1 MKERELKDILRKDFD
16 FEVNWKPLF
25 SILFSKVQ
33 YFSNPSN
40 PFSENEKVKSG
51 KQTGIV
57 KLDDDKSIAIFEVE
71 VDDSIRI
78 DRNRQG
84 LREIAIKHID
94 QNITH
99 GAFVFFYSKNQ
110 ADYRFSFIAKWSE
123 LDLETGEFKKGETKP
138 KRYTYL
144 LGDNEAC
151 TTAAKRLLIL
161 IEKKDNQNTG
171 IKEIIDAF
179 SVESLNKEFFKTYK
193 EHYER
198 FWRFIANPDNGF
210 RNILLD
216 KDDNKDEVKREKPIR
231 DFAKKLLGRI
241 VFLHFLQKKGWMG
254 CSPHTKKWEIGDK
267 QFMQQLFADFSD
279 KSHFHSQCLTK
290 LFFNTLNTR
299 RPNDIFEIK
308 GLNGKLNGSRVP
320 YLNGGLFDADKPEE
334 VLTIDFP
341 EKYFAELLEFFEQYY
356 FTIDENSPDDH
367 EVGIDPEMLG
377 HIFENLLEEN
387 REKGAFYTPKE
398 VVQYMCKES
407 IVQYLNN
414 SFDAKTDIEKFVRNH
429 IVSETL
435 GIKDK
440 AVLLNEL
447 LDEIKVCDPAI
458 GSGAFPI
465 GILQEIFEAKKFIY
479 PYLKTNKE
487 FNPAQVK
494 KDIIQK
500 SIYGV
505 DLEKGA
511 VDIAQLRFWLALVV
525 DEENPQPLPNLDYK
539 IMQGNS
545 LLESFEGI
553 DLSKAALFE
562 EPKVTL
568 VNTLL
573 FEEPKTKY
581 AFSDEDRADI
591 KKLISDYFIIEDKA
605 EKENRRKSI
614 DRIVLDHIDKSLEFY
629 ENRLL
634 IEIADFGKRLE
645 GKIERLTEIQKE
657 QYKSKSKEVKEIEKR
672 KLQLA
677 NRTNARKKLL
687 DFEHTEERPY
697 FLWHLFFMDV
707 FEKGGFDVIIGN
719 PPYIQLQK
727 MGKDAD
733 ILQEAGFKTYR
744 RTGDI
749 YTLFYEKGLS
759 LLKSKGTLTY
769 ITSNTWMRTN
779 FGEGLREFFITDSNP
794 EILLNFED
802 TRIFP
807 TATVEVN
814 IMVTKKESW
823 NNNLTAVAIKGDYLP
838 GNSINDYLT
847 NKQIVLY
854 DLDKESWII
863 VDNDD
868 FAIKNQI
875 VKKGIQLKEWDI
887 EFYRGFLT
895 GLNDAFF
902 IDEEKRNKLIRIE
915 SKCEE
920 IIKPLL
926 RGREIKKFGYNFTNH
941 YVIFSHNGTKE
952 DKKKKLPAKKRIEV
966 EKEYPTI
973 YNHLLQYKDSN
984 SPLVRRDS
992 KGNLQTL
999 VDRAD
1004 QGDHWTNLRNCAYLD
1019 VFDIEKIV
1027 WLSISDKPAFA
1038 LDKNKMY
1045 VTAPAYIMVSKCN
1058 KYLLTMLN
1066 SKAMEWYLDKVSSST
1081 GQGTNQWSKIFVE
1094 QLPIPQLNETQ
1105 RKPFETMAEYMIL
1118 LNDPNTP
1125 QILEHASN
1133 EIISQNFEEVLNMM
1147 VYELYFEEHMKEKEI
1162 DVLQFVNFPDISKL
1176 QSFEEKQDAI
1186 QKIYYWLKE
1195 KDNPIRN
1202 RILVSSTRSPNIIK
1216 RINETTH

>member
-1 MKERELKDILRKDFD
+1 MKEKELKDILKKDFN
-16 FEVNWKPLF
+16 FEANWKPLF
-25 SILFSKVQ
+25 SLLFSKVQ

-40 PFSENEKVKSG
+40 PFLENEKVKSG

-57 KLDDDKSIAIFEVE
+57 KLDDGKSIAIFEVE

-123 LDLETGEFKKGETKP
+123 LDLDTGEFKKGETKP

-161 IEKKDNQNTG
+161 IEKKDNQNAG

-193 EHYER
+193 EHYEK
-198 FWRFIANPDNGF
+198 FWKFIANPTNGY

-216 KDDNKDEVKREKPIR
+216 STKEQLEKQEKPIR

-254 CSPHTKKWEIGDK
+254 CSANTKKWENGEK
-267 QFMQQLFADFSD
+267 QFMQQLFADYSD

-299 RPNDIFEIK
+299 RPNDIFEIR

-320 YLNGGLFDADKPEE
+320 YLNGGLFDSDKPEE

-341 EKYFAELLEFFEQYY
+341 EKYFAELLEFFEQYN

-407 IVQYLNN
+407 IVQYLSN

-429 IVSETL
+429 IVSESL
-435 GIKDK
+435 AIKDN
-440 AVLLNEL
+440 AVQLNEL

-525 DEENPQPLPNLDYK
+525 DEENPHPLPNLDYK

-562 EPKVTL
+562 EPKVRIIEPD
-568 VNTLL
+568 L
-573 FEEPKTKY
+573 FREPESVY
-581 AFSDEDRADI
+581 GFSVKNRNDI
-591 KKLISDYFIIEDKA
+591 KQLIQSYFTTEDKLAKA
-605 EKENRRKSI
+605 EIRKQI
-614 DRIVLDHIDKSLEFY
+614 DKIVTEHIDKSLEGF
-629 ENRLL
+629 ENQLL
-634 IEIADFGKRLE
+634 IEIAGLETSFKRNKEFLR
-645 GKIERLTEIQKE
+645 KTDKTE
-657 QYKSKSKEVKEIEKR
+657 KEIEKR
-672 KLQLA
+672 KKLLEQKGE
-677 NRTNARKKLL
+677 ARKKLL
-687 DFEHTEERPY
+687 AFEHTEERPY

-727 MGKDAD
+727 MGKDSD
-733 ILQEAGFKTYR
+733 ILQEANFKTYR
-744 RTGDI
+744 KTGDI

-759 LLKSKGTLTY
+759 LLKPKGTLTY

-814 IMVTKKESW
+814 IMVTKRESW

-838 GNSINDYLT
+838 GNSINDYLI
-847 NKQIVLY
+847 NKCIVLY
-854 DLDKESWII
+854 DLDKESWVI

-868 FAIKNQI
+868 FEIKNI
-875 VKKGIQLKEWDI
+875 IESKGLQLKDWKVEMN
-887 EFYRGFLT
+887 FALKSGY
-895 GLNDAFF
+895 NDAFF
-902 IDEEKRNKLIRIE
+902 INEETKNRLIEADRNSIDV
-915 SKCEE
+915 
-920 IIKPLL
+920 IKPLL
-926 RGREIKKFGYNFTNH
+926 RGRNIKKYSYKFDDIYILYIPWHFPLKDDKIQGA
-941 YVIFSHNGTKE
+941 SKE
-952 DKKKKLPAKKRIEV
+952 AENAFQKQYPAV
-966 EKEYPTI
+966 F
-973 YNHLLQYKDSN
+973 NHLLSFKADLSKRNKAETGIRYEWYALQRASSTFAHNYEKD
-984 SPLVRRDS
+984 
-992 KGNLQTL
+992 
-999 VDRAD
+999 
-1004 QGDHWTNLRNCAYLD
+1004 
-1019 VFDIEKIV
+1019 KIV
-1027 WLSISDKPAFA
+1027 WLAITDKPAFA
-1038 LDKNKMY
+1038 YDDKKIY
-1045 VTAPAYIMVSKCN
+1045 VTSPSYIMVSECP
-1058 KYLLTMLN
+1058 KYHLVVLN
-1066 SKAMEWYLDKVSSST
+1066 SKLVEWYLDKVSSST
-1081 GQGTNQWSKIFVE
+1081 GQGTNQWTKIFMDKI
-1094 QLPIPQLNETQ
+1094 PIPQLPAAQ
-1105 RKPFETMAEYMIL
+1105 RKPFEILAEYLIL
-1118 LNDPNTP
+1118 LNDPTTP
-1125 QILEHASN
+1125 PILEHASN

-1147 VYELYFEEHMKEKEI
+1147 VYELYFEEHMKEMEI
-1162 DVLQFVNFPDISKL
+1162 DVLQFVNFPDISKMKT
-1176 QSFEEKQDAI
+1176 FEEKRDAI

-1195 KDNPIRN
+1195 KENPIRN

>member
-1 MKERELKDILRKDFD
+1 MKENALKEILRRDFN
-16 FEVNWKPLF
+16 FEENWKLLF
-25 SILFSKVQ
+25 AMLFGNVQ

-40 PFSENEKVKSG
+40 PFSENAKVVSG
-51 KQTGIV
+51 KQTGVV
-57 KLDDDKSIAIFEVE
+57 KLDDGKQLAIFEVE

-78 DRNRQG
+78 DKNRQG

-99 GAFVFFYSKNQ
+99 GAFVFFYSKYQ
-110 ADYRFSFIAKWSE
+110 KDYRFSFIARWSE

-151 TTAAKRLLIL
+151 TTAAKRLLML
-161 IEKKDNQNTG
+161 AAKRDNQEIG
-171 IKEIIDAF
+171 IKDIIDTF

-198 FWRFIANPDNGF
+198 FWRFIANPENGY
-210 RNILLD
+210 REILLD
-216 KDDNKDEVKREKPIR
+216 KTKEKPEQQEKPIR

-254 CSPHTKKWEIGDK
+254 CDAKTTKWENGEK
-267 QFMQQLFADFSD
+267 QFMQLLFSDFSD
-279 KSHFHSQCLTK
+279 KARFHSRCLTK

-299 RPNDIFEIK
+299 RSNDIFEIA
-308 GLNGKLNGSRVP
+308 GLTGKLNGSRVP
-320 YLNGGLFDADKPEE
+320 YLNGGLFDTDKPEA

-341 EKYFAELLEFFEQYY
+341 EKYFAELLDFFEQYN

-407 IVQYLNN
+407 LIQYLNN
-414 SFDAKTDIEKFVRNH
+414 SFDESVNVPLFIRNH
-429 IVSETL
+429 IVSEKL
-435 GIKDK
+435 AIKDN

-447 LDEIKVCDPAI
+447 LDNIKVCDPAI

-465 GILQEIFEAKKFIY
+465 GMLQEIFEAKKFIY

-525 DEENPQPLPNLDYK
+525 DEENPHPLPNLDYK

-562 EPKVTL
+562 EPKVRIIEPD
-568 VNTLL
+568 L
-573 FEEPKTKY
+573 FHEPETVYGFTDKN
-581 AFSDEDRADI
+581 RNDI
-591 KKLISDYFIIEDKA
+591 KELVSTYFKVEDKNEKA
-605 EKENRRKSI
+605 EIRKRI
-614 DRIVLDHIDKSLEFY
+614 DKIVTEHIDKSLKGY
-629 ENRLL
+629 ENQLL
-634 IEIADFGKRLE
+634 IEIAGLEETLKRHKEFLR
-645 GKIERLTEIQKE
+645 KSDKTE
-657 QYKSKSKEVKEIEKR
+657 KEIEKR
-672 KLQLA
+672 KKQLEQKGE
-677 NRTNARKKLL
+677 ARKKLL
-687 DFEHTEERPY
+687 AFEHTDERPY

-733 ILQEAGFKTYR
+733 ILQDAGFKTFK

-749 YTLFYEKGLS
+749 YTLFYEKGIDI
-759 LLKSKGTLTY
+759 LKDKGTLTY

-779 FGEGLREFFITDSNP
+779 FGEGLREFFVTKSNP

-802 TRIFP
+802 TKIFP

-814 IMVTKKESW
+814 IMVTKREKW
-823 NNNLTAVAIKGDYLP
+823 NKNLQAVAIKGDYVP
-838 GNSINDYLT
+838 GNSINDYL
-847 NKQIVLY
+847 NAKKIVLY
-854 DLDKESWII
+854 DLDKESWVI

-868 FAIKNQI
+868 FEIKNQI
-875 VKKGIQLKEWDI
+875 IKKGVQLKRWDI

-902 IDEEKRNKLIRIE
+902 IDEEKKNELISIE
-915 SKCEE
+915 PKCEE

-941 YVIFSHNGTKE
+941 FVIFPHNGTKE
-952 DKKKKLPAKKRIEV
+952 DKKKKLNAKKRIEV

-973 YNHLLQYKDSN
+973 YNHLLNYKDSN
-984 SPLVRRDS
+984 SPLVKRDS

-999 VDRAD
+999 IDRAD
-1004 QGDHWTNLRNCAYLD
+1004 QGDHWTNLRNCAYID

-1038 LDKNKMY
+1038 LDTNKMY

-1066 SKAMEWYLDKVSSST
+1066 SKVMEWYLDKVSSST

-1094 QLPIPQLNETQ
+1094 QLPIPLLSEEK
-1105 RKPFETMAEYMIL
+1105 RKPFEALADYLIL

-1125 QILEHASN
+1125 SIMEHASN
-1133 EIISQNFEEVLNMM
+1133 EMISQQLEEVLNMM

-1162 DVLQFVNFPDISKL
+1162 DILQFVNFPDISKM
-1176 QSFEEKQDAI
+1176 QNFEEKRDAI
-1186 QKIYYWLKE
+1186 QKNYYWLKE

-1202 RILVSSTRSPNIIK
+1202 RILVSESRSWIIK
-1216 RINETTH
+1216 RINQSTH

>member
-1 MKERELKDILRKDFD
+1 MKEKELKDILRRDFNFD
-16 FEVNWKPLF
+16 ENWKPLF
-25 SILFSKVQ
+25 SLLFSKVQ

-40 PFSENEKVKSG
+40 PFSESAKVVSG
-51 KQTGIV
+51 KQTGVV
-57 KLDDDKSIAIFEVE
+57 KLDDGKQLAIFEVE

-78 DRNRQG
+78 DKNRQG

-99 GAFVFFYSKNQ
+99 GAFVFFYSKYQ
-110 ADYRFSFIAKWSE
+110 KDYRFSFIARWSE
-123 LDLETGEFKKGETKP
+123 LDLETGEFRKGETKP

-151 TTAAKRLLIL
+151 TTAAKRLLMLAAKRDSQEI
-161 IEKKDNQNTG
+161 G
-171 IKEIIDAF
+171 IKDIIDTF

-198 FWRFIANPDNGF
+198 FWRFIANTDSGY
-210 RNILLD
+210 REILLD
-216 KDDNKDEVKREKPIR
+216 EDESKKEVEREKPIR

-254 CSPHTKKWEIGDK
+254 CDAKTTKWENGEK
-267 QFMQQLFADFSD
+267 QFMQLLFSDFSD
-279 KSHFHSQCLTK
+279 KAHFHSKCLTK

-299 RPNDIFEIK
+299 RSNDIFEIA
-308 GLNGKLNGSRVP
+308 GLTGKLNGSRVP
-320 YLNGGLFDADKPEE
+320 YLNGGLFDTDKPEA

-341 EKYFAELLEFFEQYY
+341 EKYFAELLDFFEQYN

-407 IVQYLNN
+407 LIQYLNN
-414 SFDAKTDIEKFVRNH
+414 SFDESVNVSLFIRNH
-429 IVSETL
+429 IVSEKL
-435 GIKDK
+435 AIKDK

-447 LDEIKVCDPAI
+447 LNNIKVCDPAI

-465 GILQEIFEAKKFIY
+465 GMLQEIFEAKKFIY
-479 PYLKTNKE
+479 PYLKTYKE

-525 DEENPQPLPNLDYK
+525 DEENPHPLPNLDYK

-562 EPKVTL
+562 EPKVRIIEPD
-568 VNTLL
+568 L
-573 FEEPKTKY
+573 FSEPETVYGFTEKN
-581 AFSDEDRADI
+581 RNDI
-591 KKLISDYFIIEDKA
+591 KELVSTYFKVEDKNEKA
-605 EKENRRKSI
+605 EIRKRI
-614 DRIVLDHIDKSLEFY
+614 DKIVTEHIDKSLEGY
-629 ENRLL
+629 ENRLW
-634 IEIADFGKRLE
+634 IEIAGLEETLKRHKEFLR
-645 GKIERLTEIQKE
+645 KSDKTE
-657 QYKSKSKEVKEIEKR
+657 KEIEKR
-672 KLQLA
+672 KKQLEQKGE
-677 NRTNARKKLL
+677 ARKKLL
-687 DFEHTEERPY
+687 AFEHTDERPY

-733 ILQEAGFKTYR
+733 ILQDAGFKTFK

-749 YTLFYEKGLS
+749 YTLFYEKGIDI
-759 LLKSKGTLTY
+759 LKDKGTLTY

-779 FGEGLREFFITDSNP
+779 FGEGLREFFVTKSNP

-802 TRIFP
+802 TKIFP

-814 IMVTKKESW
+814 IMVTKKEKW
-823 NNNLTAVAIKGDYLP
+823 NKNLQAVAIKGDYVP
-838 GNSINDYLT
+838 GNSINEYL
-847 NKQIVLY
+847 NAKKIVLY
-854 DLDKESWII
+854 DLDKESWVI

-868 FAIKNQI
+868 FEIKNQI
-875 VKKGIQLKEWDI
+875 VKKGIQLKEWEI

-902 IDEEKRNKLIRIE
+902 IDEEKRNEIIRIE
-915 SKCEE
+915 PKSEE

-941 YVIFSHNGTKE
+941 YVIFPHNGTKE
-952 DKKKKLPAKKRIEV
+952 DKKKKLPAVKRIEV

-984 SPLVRRDS
+984 SPLVKLDS
-992 KGNLQTL
+992 KGKLQTL
-999 VDRAD
+999 IDRAD
-1004 QGDHWTNLRNCAYLD
+1004 QGDHWTNLRNCAYVD

-1038 LDKNKMY
+1038 LDTNKMY

-1066 SKAMEWYLDKVSSST
+1066 SKVMEWYLDKVSSST

-1094 QLPIPQLNETQ
+1094 QLPIPKLSEEK
-1105 RKPFETMAEYMIL
+1105 RKLFEILADYLIL
-1118 LNDPNTP
+1118 LNDPNTLS
-1125 QILEHASN
+1125 IMEHASN
-1133 EIISQNFEEVLNMM
+1133 EMISQQFEEVLNMM

-1162 DVLQFVNFPDISKL
+1162 DVLQFVNFPDISNM
-1176 QSFEEKQDAI
+1176 QTFEEKRDAI
-1186 QKIYYWLKE
+1186 QKIYYGLKE

-1202 RILVSSTRSPNIIK
+1202 RILVSESRSWIIK
-1216 RINETTH
+1216 RINQSTH

>member
-1 MKERELKDILRKDFD
+1 MKEKELKVILRKNFD
-16 FEVNWKPLF
+16 FEADWKSLF
-25 SILFSKVQ
+25 SSMFSKVQ

-40 PFSENEKVKSG
+40 PFSEIEKVKSG

-57 KLDDDKSIAIFEVE
+57 KLDDGKSIAVFEVE

-123 LDLETGEFKKGETKP
+123 LDLDTGEFKKGETKP

-171 IKEIIDAF
+171 IKEIVDAF

-193 EHYER
+193 EHYEK
-198 FWRFIANPDNGF
+198 FWKFIANPTYGY

-216 KDDNKDEVKREKPIR
+216 TTKEQLEKQEKPIR

-254 CSPHTKKWEIGDK
+254 CSANTKKWENGDK

-279 KSHFHSQCLTK
+279 KTRFHSKCLTK
-290 LFFNTLNTR
+290 LFFNSLNTK

-320 YLNGGLFDADKPEE
+320 YLNGGLFDADKPED
-334 VLTIDFP
+334 VLTIDYP
-341 EKYFAELLEFFEQYY
+341 EKYFVDLLEFFEQYN

-407 IVQYLNN
+407 IVQYLSN

-429 IVSETL
+429 IVSETFAA
-435 GIKDK
+435 KDN

-553 DLSKAALFE
+553 NLSKAALFE
-562 EPKVTL
+562 EPKVL
-568 VNTLL
+568 VIEPDLFLEPDSVYSFSVKNRNNIKELIQTYFNT
-573 FEEPKTKY
+573 
-581 AFSDEDRADI
+581 
-591 KKLISDYFIIEDKA
+591 EDKLEKA
-605 EKENRRKSI
+605 EIRKQI
-614 DRIVLDHIDKSLEFY
+614 DKIVTEHIDKSLEGF
-629 ENRLL
+629 ENQLL
-634 IEIADFGKRLE
+634 IEIAGLEASLKRNKEFLR
-645 GKIERLTEIQKE
+645 KTDKTE
-657 QYKSKSKEVKEIEKR
+657 KEIEKR
-672 KLQLA
+672 QKQL
-677 NRTNARKKLL
+677 NQKGEARIKLL
-687 DFEHTEERPY
+687 EFEHTDERPY

-727 MGKDAD
+727 MGKDSD
-733 ILQEAGFKTYR
+733 ILQEANFKTYR
-744 RTGDI
+744 KTGDI
-749 YTLFYEKGLS
+749 YTLFYEKGLG
-759 LLKSKGTLTY
+759 LLKPKGTLTY

-814 IMVTKKESW
+814 IMVTKNESW
-823 NNNLTAVAIKGDYLP
+823 NNNLAAVAIKGDYLP
-838 GNSINDYLT
+838 GNSINDYLNT
-847 NKQIVLY
+847 KRIVLY
-854 DLDKESWII
+854 DLDKESWVI
-863 VDNDD
+863 VDSDD
-868 FAIKNQI
+868 FEIKNQI
-875 VKKGIQLKEWDI
+875 VKNGIQLKEWDI

-895 GLNDAFF
+895 GFNDAFF
-902 IDEEKRNKLIRIE
+902 IDKEKKEELIRLE
-915 SKCEE
+915 PKCEK

-926 RGREIKKFGYNFTNH
+926 RGRNICKFNYKFDDLF
-941 YVIFSHNGTKE
+941 VIFIPWHFPLNGDTAISGSSLKAE
-952 DKKKKLPAKKRIEV
+952 NAFKNEYPIVFKHLLGFKDELSKRNKSETGIRYEWYALQRPAATFAEEF
-966 EKEYPTI
+966 EKEK
-973 YNHLLQYKDSN
+973 L
-984 SPLVRRDS
+984 
-992 KGNLQTL
+992 
-999 VDRAD
+999 
-1004 QGDHWTNLRNCAYLD
+1004 
-1019 VFDIEKIV
+1019 V

-1038 LDKNKMY
+1038 LDNRKMF
-1045 VTAPAYIMVSKCN
+1045 VTAPAYIMTSKCN

-1094 QLPIPQLNETQ
+1094 QLPIPKLEEIQ
-1105 RKPFETMAEYMIL
+1105 RKPFEILAEYLIL
-1118 LNDPNTP
+1118 LNDPTTP

-1162 DVLQFVNFPDISKL
+1162 DVLQFLIIPDISKM
-1176 QSFEEKQDAI
+1176 QTFKEKQDVI

>member
-1 MKERELKDILRKDFD
+1 MKEKELKDILRKDFN
-16 FEVNWKPLF
+16 FEANWKPLF
-25 SILFSKVQ
+25 SLLFSKVQ

-57 KLDDDKSIAIFEVE
+57 KLDDGKSIAIFEVE
-71 VDDSIRI
+71 VDDNIRI

-123 LDLETGEFKKGETKP
+123 LDLDTGEFKKGETKP

-193 EHYER
+193 EHYEK
-198 FWRFIANPDNGF
+198 FWKFIANPTNGY

-216 KDDNKDEVKREKPIR
+216 TTKEQLEKQEKPIR

-254 CSPHTKKWEIGDK
+254 CSANTKKWENGEK

-279 KSHFHSQCLTK
+279 KTRFHSQCLTK
-290 LFFNTLNTR
+290 LFFSTLNTR

-308 GLNGKLNGSRVP
+308 GLSGKLNGSRVP
-320 YLNGGLFDADKPEE
+320 YLNGGLFDTDKPEE

-341 EKYFAELLEFFEQYY
+341 EKYFAELLEFFEQYN

-407 IVQYLNN
+407 IVQYLSN
-414 SFDAKTDIEKFVRNH
+414 SFDAKADIEKFVRNH
-429 IVSETL
+429 VVSETL
-435 GIKDK
+435 AAKDN

-447 LDEIKVCDPAI
+447 LNEIRVCDPAI

-525 DEENPQPLPNLDYK
+525 DEENPHPLPNLDYK

-562 EPKVTL
+562 EPKVR
-568 VNTLL
+568 VIKPDL
-573 FEEPKTKY
+573 FREPKSVY
-581 AFSDEDRADI
+581 GFSVKNRNDI
-591 KKLISDYFIIEDKA
+591 KQLIQSYFTTEDKLAKA
-605 EKENRRKSI
+605 EIRKQI
-614 DRIVLDHIDKSLEFY
+614 DKIVTEHIDKSLEGF
-629 ENRLL
+629 ENQLL
-634 IEIADFGKRLE
+634 IEIAGLETSFKRNKEFLR
-645 GKIERLTEIQKE
+645 KTDKTE
-657 QYKSKSKEVKEIEKR
+657 KEIEKR
-672 KLQLA
+672 KKLLEQKGE
-677 NRTNARKKLL
+677 ARKKLL
-687 DFEHTEERPY
+687 AFEHTEERPY

-727 MGKDAD
+727 MGKDSD
-733 ILQEAGFKTYR
+733 ILQEANFKTYR
-744 RTGDI
+744 KTGDI

-759 LLKSKGTLTY
+759 LLKPKGTLTY

-814 IMVTKKESW
+814 IMVTKRESW

-847 NKQIVLY
+847 NKCIVLY
-854 DLDKESWII
+854 DLDKESWVI

-868 FAIKNQI
+868 FEIKNI
-875 VKKGIQLKEWDI
+875 IESKGLQLKDWKVEMN
-887 EFYRGFLT
+887 FALKSGY
-895 GLNDAFF
+895 NDAFF
-902 IDEEKRNKLIRIE
+902 INEETKNRLIE
-915 SKCEE
+915 SDRNS
-920 IIKPLL
+920 IDVIKPLL
-926 RGREIKKFGYNFTNH
+926 RGRNIKKYSYKFDDIYILYIPWHFPLKDDKIQGA
-941 YVIFSHNGTKE
+941 SKE
-952 DKKKKLPAKKRIEV
+952 AENAFQKQYPAV
-966 EKEYPTI
+966 
-973 YNHLLQYKDSN
+973 YNHLLSFKADLSKRNKAETGIRYEWYALQRASSTFAHNYEKD
-984 SPLVRRDS
+984 
-992 KGNLQTL
+992 
-999 VDRAD
+999 
-1004 QGDHWTNLRNCAYLD
+1004 
-1019 VFDIEKIV
+1019 KIV
-1027 WLSISDKPAFA
+1027 WLAITDKPAFA
-1038 LDKNKMY
+1038 YDDKKIY
-1045 VTAPAYIMVSKCN
+1045 VTSPSYIMVSECP
-1058 KYLLTMLN
+1058 KYHLVVLN
-1066 SKAMEWYLDKVSSST
+1066 SKLVEWYLDKVSSST
-1081 GQGTNQWSKIFVE
+1081 GQGTNQWTKIFMDKI
-1094 QLPIPQLNETQ
+1094 PIPQLRAAQ
-1105 RKPFETMAEYMIL
+1105 RKPFEVLAEYLIL
-1118 LNDPNTP
+1118 LNDPTTP
-1125 QILEHASN
+1125 PILEHSSN

-1147 VYELYFEEHMKEKEI
+1147 VYELYFEEHMKEMEI
-1162 DVLQFVNFPDISKL
+1162 DVLQFVNFPDISKMKT
-1176 QSFEEKQDAI
+1176 FEEKRDVI
-1186 QKIYYWLKE
+1186 QKINYWLKE
-1195 KDNPIRN
+1195 KENPIRN

>member
-1 MKERELKDILRKDFD
+1 MKEKELKDILRKDFN

-25 SILFSKVQ
+25 SLLFSKVQ

-57 KLDDDKSIAIFEVE
+57 KLDDGKSIAIFEVE

-123 LDLETGEFKKGETKP
+123 LDLDTGEFKKGETKP

-193 EHYER
+193 EHYEK
-198 FWRFIANPDNGF
+198 FWKFIANPTNGY

-216 KDDNKDEVKREKPIR
+216 TTKEQFEKQEKPIR

-254 CSPHTKKWEIGDK
+254 CSANTKKWENGEK

-279 KSHFHSQCLTK
+279 KTRFHSQCLTK
-290 LFFNTLNTR
+290 LFFSTLNTR
-299 RPNDIFEIK
+299 RPNDVFEIK
-308 GLNGKLNGSRVP
+308 GLSGKLNGSRVP
-320 YLNGGLFDADKPEE
+320 YLNGGLFDTDKPEE
-334 VLTIDFP
+334 VLKIDFP
-341 EKYFAELLEFFEQYY
+341 EKYFAELLEFFEQYN

-407 IVQYLNN
+407 IVQYLSN

-429 IVSETL
+429 IVSEL
-435 GIKDK
+435 LAIKDN
-440 AVLLNEL
+440 AVQLNEL
-447 LDEIKVCDPAI
+447 LDEIKICDPAI

-525 DEENPQPLPNLDYK
+525 DEENPHPLPNLDYK

-553 DLSKAALFE
+553 DLSKAALFD
-562 EPKVTL
+562 EPKVRIIEPD
-568 VNTLL
+568 L
-573 FEEPKTKY
+573 FREPEANY
-581 AFSDEDRADI
+581 GFSDKSRNDI
-591 KKLISDYFIIEDKA
+591 KQLIQTYFTTEDKLEKA
-605 EKENRRKSI
+605 EIRKQI
-614 DRIVLDHIDKSLEFY
+614 DKIVTEHIDKSLEGF
-629 ENRLL
+629 ENQLL
-634 IEIADFGKRLE
+634 IEIAGLETSFKRNKEFLR
-645 GKIERLTEIQKE
+645 KTDKTE
-657 QYKSKSKEVKEIEKR
+657 KEIEKR
-672 KLQLA
+672 KKLLEQKA
-677 NRTNARKKLL
+677 EARKKLL

-727 MGKDAD
+727 MGKDSD
-733 ILQEAGFKTYR
+733 ILQEANFKTYR
-744 RTGDI
+744 KTGDI

-759 LLKSKGTLTY
+759 LLKPKGTLTY

-838 GNSINDYLT
+838 GNSINDYLNT
-847 NKQIVLY
+847 KRIVLY
-854 DLDKESWII
+854 DLDKESWVI

-868 FAIKNQI
+868 FEIKNI
-875 VKKGIQLKEWDI
+875 IESKGLQLKDWKVEMN
-887 EFYRGFLT
+887 FALKSGY
-895 GLNDAFF
+895 NDAFF
-902 IDEEKRNKLIRIE
+902 INEETKNRLIE
-915 SKCEE
+915 SDRNS
-920 IIKPLL
+920 IDVIKPLL
-926 RGREIKKFGYNFTNH
+926 RGRNIKKYSYKFDDIYILYIPWHFPLKDDKIQGA
-941 YVIFSHNGTKE
+941 SKE
-952 DKKKKLPAKKRIEV
+952 AENAFQKQYPAV
-966 EKEYPTI
+966 YS
-973 YNHLLQYKDSN
+973 HLLSYKAE
-984 SPLVRRDS
+984 LS
-992 KGNLQTL
+992 KRNKAETGIRYEWYALQ
-999 VDRAD
+999 RASSTFAHNYEKD
-1004 QGDHWTNLRNCAYLD
+1004 
-1019 VFDIEKIV
+1019 KIV
-1027 WLSISDKPAFA
+1027 WLAITDKPAFA
-1038 LDKNKMY
+1038 YDDKKIY
-1045 VTAPAYIMVSKCN
+1045 VTSPSYIMVSECP
-1058 KYLLTMLN
+1058 KYHLVVLN
-1066 SKAMEWYLDKVSSST
+1066 SKLVEWYLDKVSSST
-1081 GQGTNQWSKIFVE
+1081 GQGTNQWTKIFMDKI
-1094 QLPIPQLNETQ
+1094 PIPDLKDTQ
-1105 RKPFETMAEYMIL
+1105 RRPFETMAEYLII

-1162 DVLQFVNFPDISKL
+1162 DVLQFVNFPDISKMKT
-1176 QSFEEKQDAI
+1176 FEEKQDAI